1 MEPME
6 ARWPFGPAVKLRYQP
21 HICMIYD
28 EYFVV
33 VQGCYTLI
41 IDGKRIPVS
50 AGEEYF
56 IPKGTWHSGEPVAG
70 TRTIH
75 AFGARRVERVP
86 A

>member
-6 ARWPFGPAVKLRYQP
+6 VRWPFGRAVNPPYQP
-21 HICMIYD
+21 RMCMILTS
-28 EYFVV
+28 
-33 VQGCYTLI
+33 TLSLYRAI

-56 IPKGTWHSGEPVAG
+56 IPKGTWHSGEALAG

-75 AFGARRVERVP
+75 AFGARRVERVQ